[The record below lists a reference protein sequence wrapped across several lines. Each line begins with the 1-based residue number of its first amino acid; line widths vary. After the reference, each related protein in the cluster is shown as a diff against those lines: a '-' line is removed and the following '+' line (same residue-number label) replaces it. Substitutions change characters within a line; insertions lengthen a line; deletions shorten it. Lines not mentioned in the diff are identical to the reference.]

1 MKAVL
6 SGGLVGGPIR
16 KGAVHNFLFC
26 PPSTVT
32 RPGSLIHRG
41 DTDSNDSDLI
51 SPEEMWSINIT
62 SLRYADPKKVI
73 KRMKGIPFSCAPN
86 CVCKGP
92 QEERRMRGPQA
103 SASCQT
109 VLSPRFARTSVDCFE
124 PARSHKG
131 ERSEIR
137 ANMLGIYTS

>member
-1 MKAVL
+1 MT
-6 SGGLVGGPIR
+6 GL
-16 KGAVHNFLFC
+16 
-26 PPSTVT
+26 
-32 RPGSLIHRG
+32 GSLS

-51 SPEEMWSINIT
+51 SPEEIESINMT

-92 QEERRMRGPQA
+92 REERRMRGPQA

-109 VLSPRFARTSVDCFE
+109 VLSPRFARTNVDCFE

-131 ERSEIR
+131 RKIRDTSQHVGNIHILTHRRSVASCDE
-137 ANMLGIYTS
+137 AGTPAVKVNVNVLENKLN